1 MRATDD
7 DVGDAARDGVSA
19 RETPVA
25 VSFVL
30 SSVADFGSWQL
41 QKSWKSGERRRER
54 GEEER
59 RRGRREG
66 RRRRVTGYSG
76 STLHHNQH

>member
-54 GEEER
+54 RGEEER
-59 RRGRREG
+59 EEG
-66 RRRRVTGYSG
+66 GEEEACDRLLRVDITS
-76 STLHHNQH
+76 